1 MREAL
6 LKPFYALSEAEVN
19 SAKAYLHKNG
29 KRATLTELQA
39 LTGNKLHAWSNEGDA
54 GRICIPYGESR
65 YWKLDGINSRVRAS
79 VKAQA
84 HIEGLKTAQWVERA
98 LEQALQKNSH
108 KKTPAKKTVDKNNY
122 FANFA
127 ARR

>member
-6 LKPFYALSEAEVN
+6 LKPFYALSGAEVN
-19 SAKAYLHKNG
+19 SAKAYLHKSG

-39 LTGNKLHAWSNEGDA
+39 LTGNKLHAWSNEGCA
-54 GRICIPYGESR
+54 GRICISLCTTCGESR
-65 YWKLDGINSRVRAS
+65 YWKLDGINNQVRAS

-98 LEQALQKNSH
+98 LEQALQKNSC
-108 KKTPAKKTVDKNNY
+108 KKTVDKNCG
-122 FANFA
+122 
-127 ARR
+127 